1 MPYRTGTLAPEL
13 FVLGI
18 AEIVS
23 MQRMGPSALPL
34 FLLALR
40 EARLEFA
47 VAPVAPAPSP
57 LSDVEKRAVST
68 TVVFPALCRV
78 SLLCVETILSRVG
91 NSLTRRNS
99 SRAMPE
105 EQSPPTAD

>member
-1 MPYRTGTLAPEL
+1 MRTTLPYRTGTLAPEL

-68 TVVFPALCRV
+68 TSFSA
-78 SLLCVETILSRVG
+78 
-91 NSLTRRNS
+91 TRRHYCV
-99 SRAMPE
+99 
-105 EQSPPTAD
+105 PTRHLCLAIRRE